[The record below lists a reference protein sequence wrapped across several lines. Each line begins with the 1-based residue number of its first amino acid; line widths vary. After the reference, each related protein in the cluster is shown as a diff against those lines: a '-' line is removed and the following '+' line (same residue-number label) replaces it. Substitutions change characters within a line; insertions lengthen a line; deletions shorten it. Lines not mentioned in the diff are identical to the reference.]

1 MSAELITAIALII
14 GAIIQGWKT
23 RAEVKKM
30 AAETRGILADPVGE
44 HTYKI
49 MFKANIV

>member
-30 AAETRGILADPVGE
+30 AVKLSARKVVKRCRCFP
-44 HTYKI
+44 
-49 MFKANIV
+49 